1 MDKLNGCIFW
11 LIMMIYLKTIKLF
24 GIKSALILKK
34 NWISSLST
42 KKHFWKSRGDEVSYF
57 YDKEISKV
65 DFNHTCLAVIRLDSA
80 LKKDENYFPQ
90 VFLRV

>member
-1 MDKLNGCIFW
+1 MYF
-11 LIMMIYLKTIKLF
+11 LINNDDLLENYKTIWDKVSAD
-24 GIKSALILKK
+24 IKKELDIEPVYKKTFLKP
-34 NWISSLST
+34 II
-42 KKHFWKSRGDEVSYF
+42 KSRGDEVSYF